1 MGVPLKL
8 AWENSLAEDVKD
20 ETSFEIGML
29 PLGHCSYSFPL
40 QQEESSNPDSLW
52 QDGQLPR
59 LLWGQYCFSR
69 TIFYVRNSRHN
80 GWKQARK
87 H

>member
-1 MGVPLKL
+1 MMGVPLKL

-20 ETSFEIGML
+20 ETRFEIGML

-59 LLWGQYCFSR
+59 L
-69 TIFYVRNSRHN
+69 H
-80 GWKQARK
+80 
-87 H
+87 